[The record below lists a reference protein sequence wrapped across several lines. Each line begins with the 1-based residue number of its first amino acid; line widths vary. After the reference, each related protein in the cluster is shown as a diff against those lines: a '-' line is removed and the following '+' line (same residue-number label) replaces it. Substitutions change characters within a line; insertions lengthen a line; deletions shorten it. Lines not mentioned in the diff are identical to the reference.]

1 MSKGNKKGFHKGAPQ
16 GFRDMRRPTPAA
28 QAGAKA
34 KITFP
39 CDYSL
44 KVVGDAAEDFAAS
57 VCQVVIR
64 HAPDFDA
71 TKLEVVDSR
80 NGRFQSVRLTIRAT
94 GEQQLNQLFLD
105 LKATGRVHM
114 VV

>member
-1 MSKGNKKGFHKGAPQ
+1 MNDDSLRD
-16 GFRDMRRPTPAA
+16 FRKPRR
-28 QAGAKA
+28 QAGGKPP

-44 KVVGDAAEDFAAS
+44 KVVGDAADDFAAT
-57 VCQVVIR
+57 VCQIVIR
-64 HAPDFDA
+64 HDPSFDA
-71 TKLEVVDSR
+71 AAIQVVPSR
-80 NGRFQSVRLTIRAT
+80 QGRYLSVRLTIRAT
-94 GEQQLNQLFLD
+94 GEAQLKALFDD

>member
-1 MSKGNKKGFHKGAPQ
+1 MKQGANKGV
-16 GFRDMRRPTPAA
+16 RDLRQPAVSEPP
-28 QAGAKA
+28 

-44 KVVGDAAEDFAAS
+44 KIVGDAADDFTAH
-57 VCQVVIR
+57 VCQVIVK
-64 HAPDFDA
+64 HAPDFNE
-71 TKLEVVDSR
+71 TTLQVVKSR
-80 NGRFQSVRLTIRAT
+80 NGRFQSVRVTIIAT
-94 GEQQLNQLFLD
+94 GEQQIKQLFDD

>member
-1 MSKGNKKGFHKGAPQ
+1 MNDKSLRDLRAP
-16 GFRDMRRPTPAA
+16 GRP
-28 QAGAKA
+28 AGGKPP

-39 CDYSL
+39 CRYPL

-57 VCQVVIR
+57 VCQIVSRHDPEFDPTVI
-64 HAPDFDA
+64 
-71 TKLEVVDSR
+71 EVVPSR

-94 GEQQLNQLFLD
+94 GEAQLQALFVE